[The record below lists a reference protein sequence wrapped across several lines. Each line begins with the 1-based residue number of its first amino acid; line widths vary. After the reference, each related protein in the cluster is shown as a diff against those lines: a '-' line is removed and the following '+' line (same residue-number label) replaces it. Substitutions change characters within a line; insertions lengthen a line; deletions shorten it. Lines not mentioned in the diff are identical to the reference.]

1 MEISPM
7 NSHDVA
13 PHMPEGLNVVASRHL
28 EVADGKYPIA
38 WVDEAGN
45 VLPVEKYQL
54 LSILPPGAS
63 YLFDMEELKSAI
75 GQRRSQTIITTATD
89 RETIGHATGESRP
102 MPPTPP
108 AINRGQVLS
117 AFDSAEG
124 KPTHKVR

>member
-1 MEISPM
+1 M

-38 WVDEAGN
+38 WVDDGGN
-45 VLPVEKYQL
+45 VLPVEKHQL

-63 YLFDMEELKSAI
+63 YLFDMEELKAAI

-89 RETIGHATGESRP
+89 RETIGHATGE
-102 MPPTPP
+102 TPNP
-108 AINRGQVLS
+108 SQRVLPEINRAQAIS
-117 AFDSAEG
+117 AFESATG
-124 KPTHKVR
+124 KPTARVR